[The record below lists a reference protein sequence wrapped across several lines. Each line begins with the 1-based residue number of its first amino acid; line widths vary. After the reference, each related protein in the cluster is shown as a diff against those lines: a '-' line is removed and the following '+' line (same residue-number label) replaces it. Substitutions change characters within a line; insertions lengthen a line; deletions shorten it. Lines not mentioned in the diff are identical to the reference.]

1 MINTI
6 ISIFSYTFSLRA
18 VIVGSLVSLTAA
30 LLGVILVLK
39 RYSMIGDGLSHV
51 GFSAIAIGA
60 ALGVAPLYV
69 AIPVVIICAFLLLRN
84 DGKGLVKGDSAI
96 ALLSS
101 SALAIGIVVAQM
113 SNNFDKDFNS
123 YMFGDILS
131 LSESDVIIAIILS
144 IIVLGIFII
153 FYNKIFTVTFDEG
166 FATATGTKTK
176 VYNSIIALLTAVTI
190 VIGMRIMG
198 TLLISAL
205 IIFPAL
211 SSMRLFKGFRSVI
224 ISSGII
230 SIFCFIVGIILSF
243 TFGDLPTGASIVCVN
258 LIVFI
263 INFILGKIL
272 KRS

>member
-6 ISIFSYTFSLRA
+6 VSIFSYTFSLRA

-60 ALGVAPLYV
+60 ALGCAPLYV

>member
-6 ISIFSYTFSLRA
+6 VSIFSYTFSLRA